1 MIAKV
6 ILGTMNNARKLVSIV
21 CRTLQRQV
29 CSECKVNAGS
39 FEYAGI

>member
-21 CRTLQRQV
+21 EKIPYDAEL
-29 CSECKVNAGS
+29 CSGRYVV
-39 FEYAGI
+39 

>member
-21 CRTLQRQV
+21 
-29 CSECKVNAGS
+29 EKIPYGS